1 MTAEEYLKNEFPHLN
16 NDIVSEKFNK
26 DVFISC
32 MEQYAKQE
40 KIKLIEKMVRIVK
53 KGKTGGH
60 WRNSTCDEF
69 IKELKTLKK

>member
-32 MEQYAKQE
+32 MEQYANEE
-40 KIKLIEKMVRIVK
+40 KIKLLEKIIPPVSYTDANNYKSVMIAK
-53 KGKTGGH
+53 
-60 WRNSTCDEF
+60 E
-69 IKELKTLKK
+69 ELKTLKNG